1 MFDVRS
7 DERLNAIQ
15 HRAGFIAFWYYWG
28 ISLTLLALMVNI
40 EGGPLHDPF
49 FVLGLPWLTSML
61 VYVVLHFGKGFFR
74 TIRDEA
80 NKSPKQT
87 RETRLRLLLGT
98 VLFAATMFL
107 IKHFNIFD
115 DDAATLGSDILESCF
130 LSVLFGLSLWFFQA
144 RKVRDREE

>member
-15 HRAGFIAFWYYWG
+15 HRAGFIAFWSYCG
-28 ISLTLLALMVNI
+28 MTLILAILLKSI
-40 EGGPLHDPF
+40 DDEALHDPY
-49 FVLGLPWLTSML
+49 FVLAVPWLISMTL
-61 VYVVLHFGKGFFR
+61 YVLLHFGKGFFR

-80 NKSPKQT
+80 NKTPKQT

-98 VLFAATMFL
+98 VLFAPTMFL

-115 DDAATLGSDILESCF
+115 DDAATIGSDLLESC
-130 LSVLFGLSLWFFQA
+130 VIAVIFGLTLWFTQA
-144 RKVRDREE
+144 RKVRGLDE

>member
-1 MFDVRS
+1 MFDVRR

-49 FVLGLPWLTSML
+49 FVLALPWLTSMM
-61 VYVVLHFGKGFFR
+61 VYVVLHFRKGFFR

-87 RETRLRLLLGT
+87 RETRARLLLGT
-98 VLFAATMFL
+98 VLFAVTMFL
-107 IKHFNIFD
+107 IKRFNIFD
-115 DDAATLGSDILESCF
+115 DEAATIGSDLLESC
-130 LSVLFGLSLWFFQA
+130 VLAVIFGLTLWFTQA
-144 RKVRDREE
+144 RRVRGLDE